1 MRLRLS
7 QPMIGS
13 VLAVAA
19 AVVVTGQ
26 AMSAPPKP
34 YKARDIVSASLPVR
48 VDACVMYPA
57 ECRLSADGS
66 VARVIGRRIVPD
78 TDPAVLRHFRTSI
91 GAVQEPAWDAQA
103 WDAPASNKTND

>member
-7 QPMIGS
+7 QPMVGS

-34 YKARDIVSASLPVR
+34 YKARDLVGANLPALA
-48 VDACVMYPA
+48 DACVMYPA
-57 ECRLSADGS
+57 ECRFNTDGS
-66 VARVIGRRIVPD
+66 VARVVGRRIVPNSHS
-78 TDPAVLRHFRTSI
+78 TVLGHFRTSV
-91 GAVQEPAWDAQA
+91 GVTTEPAWDVQ
-103 WDAPASNKTND
+103 ASNNTND

>member
-1 MRLRLS
+1 VKLLS

-34 YKARDIVSASLPVR
+34 YKARDIVSTSQPVIAE
-48 VDACVMYPA
+48 ACVMYPA
-57 ECRLSADGS
+57 ECRLNPDGS
-66 VARVIGRRIVPD
+66 IARVVGRRVVPTAD
-78 TDPAVLRHFRTSI
+78 TAVLRHFRTSI

-103 WDAPASNKTND
+103 SNNTND